1 MVPQLEGGM
10 TVGDMVNFGINYIY
24 FMCYYDA
31 KQIDI
36 NQICK
41 ESTSKDVNVFQVMMT
56 GGMEYLALKKDKSFH
71 TIFLLFLVSF
81 DYADEYTSFVIK
93 RI

>member
-1 MVPQLEGGM
+1 
-10 TVGDMVNFGINYIY
+10 MVNFGINYIY

-56 GGMEYLALKKDKSFH
+56 GGREYLALKKDKSFH
-71 TIFLLFLVSF
+71 TTVKPALTV
-81 DYADEYTSFVIK
+81 TFVKWSPGHNGHFRALPVRFTIYFNS
-93 RI
+93 I